1 MRTFAACFALLAILA
16 TPGVVAQQAADTVV
30 TRGTILT
37 VDVAFR
43 TVEAL
48 AITNGRIVATG
59 SSADIARYVGKN
71 TRVIS

>member
-16 TPGVVAQQAADTVV
+16 PGVVAQQAADTVV